1 MTAVIIGGLLTSCG
15 SAYNNAN
22 GKNSDNT
29 VETQTTVR
37 TVVNGETKTDGNN
50 VKTADKETGDFT
62 QEVTSEENNLTDNDI
77 ASNTEASEQQAF
89 DDLSQAGGYENNSG
103 QESWGDSGSG
113 DDYQNSD
120 GESYGDGDSSDNS
133 EETDIPS
140 ASETVNSDYNLLAR
154 AQINTVTYSAYANEV
169 LRLVNIER
177 ANAGVAP
184 LVLDEALCNA
194 ANMRAIEM
202 DCTGVFGH
210 KRPNDHSCFE
220 VYDICNV
227 EWQNACGE
235 NIAAGQATPED
246 VMKSW
251 LSSAG
256 HKANILSPEYTKMG
270 LGYSNS
276 GCGAGRYSHYW
287 GEEFAVYKEYVKLKE
302 PCRIIRYG
310 SFREGNYMRKIKI

>member
-1 MTAVIIGGLLTSCG
+1 MAVHTIMLMGRILT
-15 SAYNNAN
+15 
-22 GKNSDNT
+22 
-29 VETQTTVR
+29 R

-50 VKTADKETGDFT
+50 VKTADKETRDFT
-62 QEVTSEENNLTDNDI
+62 QEVTSEENNLTDSDI
-77 ASNTEASEQQAF
+77 AGNTEASEQQAF
-89 DDLSQAGGYENNSG
+89 DDLSQADDYKNNSG
-103 QESWGDSGSG
+103 QKSGEDSGSG

-140 ASETVNSDYNLLAR
+140 ASEDVNSDYNLLAR

-177 ANAGVAP
+177 TNVGVAP

-235 NIAAGQATPED
+235 NIAAGQATPEE
-246 VMKSW
+246 VMNSW
-251 LSSAG
+251 LGSAG

-270 LGYSNS
+270 LGYSVGLSN
-276 GCGAGRYSHYW
+276 GQYRGYW
-287 GEEFAVYKEYVKLKE
+287 AQEFA
-302 PCRIIRYG
+302 G
-310 SFREGNYMRKIKI
+310 

>member
-15 SAYNNAN
+15 SAYNSAN

-37 TVVNGETKTDGNN
+37 TVVNGETKTNGNN

-62 QEVTSEENNLTDNDI
+62 QEVTSEENNQTDDYI
-77 ASNTEASEQQAF
+77 ADNTEVSEQQAF
-89 DDLSQAGGYENNSG
+89 DDSSQADGYENNSG
-103 QESWGDSGSG
+103 QESWEDSDSG

-120 GESYGDGDSSDNS
+120 RESYGDGDSSDNS

-140 ASETVNSDYNLLAR
+140 ASEDVNSDYNLLAR

-177 ANAGVAP
+177 ANVGVAP

-210 KRPNDHSCFE
+210 KRPNEHSCFE

-227 EWQNACGE
+227 EWQSACGE
-235 NIAAGQATPED
+235 NIAAGQATPEE
-246 VMKSW
+246 VMNSW
-251 LSSAG
+251 LKSAG

-270 LGYSNS
+270 LGYSNTD
-276 GCGAGRYSHYW
+276 CGAGRYSRYW
-287 GEEFAVYKEYVKLKE
+287 AQEFA
-302 PCRIIRYG
+302 G
-310 SFREGNYMRKIKI
+310 

>member
-1 MTAVIIGGLLTSCG
+1 MRRKNAAVLMTAVIIGGLLTSCG

-50 VKTADKETGDFT
+50 VKTADKETRDFT
-62 QEVTSEENNLTDNDI
+62 QEVTSEENNLTDSDI
-77 ASNTEASEQQAF
+77 AGNTEALEQQAF

-103 QESWGDSGSG
+103 QESWEDSDSG

-140 ASETVNSDYNLLAR
+140 ASEDVNSDYNLLAR

-177 ANAGVAP
+177 TNAGAAP

-210 KRPNDHSCFE
+210 KRHNGNSCFE
-220 VYDICNV
+220 VYNICNV
-227 EWQNACGE
+227 EWQSACGE
-235 NIAAGQATPED
+235 NIAAGQATPEE

-270 LGYSNS
+270 LGYSVGLSN
-276 GCGAGRYSHYW
+276 GQYRGYW
-287 GEEFAVYKEYVKLKE
+287 AQEFA
-302 PCRIIRYG
+302 G
-310 SFREGNYMRKIKI
+310 

>member
-1 MTAVIIGGLLTSCG
+1 MRRKNAAVLMTAVIIGGLLTSCG

-29 VETQTTVR
+29 VETQTTLR

-50 VKTADKETGDFT
+50 VKTADKETRDFT
-62 QEVTSEENNLTDNDI
+62 QEVTSEENNLTDSDI
-77 ASNTEASEQQAF
+77 AGNTEASEQQAF
-89 DDLSQAGGYENNSG
+89 DDLSQADDYKNNSG
-103 QESWGDSGSG
+103 QKSGEDSGSG

-120 GESYGDGDSSDNS
+120 GESDGDGDSSDNS

-140 ASETVNSDYNLLAR
+140 ASEDVNSDYNLLAR

-177 ANAGVAP
+177 TNVGVAP

-235 NIAAGQATPED
+235 NIAAGQATPEE
-246 VMKSW
+246 VMNSW
-251 LSSAG
+251 LGSAG

-270 LGYSNS
+270 LGYSVGLSN
-276 GCGAGRYSHYW
+276 GQYRGYW
-287 GEEFAVYKEYVKLKE
+287 AQEFA
-302 PCRIIRYG
+302 G
-310 SFREGNYMRKIKI
+310 

>member
-1 MTAVIIGGLLTSCG
+1 MRRKNAAVLMTAVIIGGLLTSCG

-77 ASNTEASEQQAF
+77 AGNTEASEQQAF

-103 QESWGDSGSG
+103 QESWEDSDSR

-140 ASETVNSDYNLLAR
+140 ASEDVNSDYNLLAR

-227 EWQNACGE
+227 EWWNACGE
-235 NIAAGQATPED
+235 NIAEGQATPED

-251 LSSAG
+251 LGSAG

-276 GCGAGRYSHYW
+276 GCGAGEYSYYW
-287 GEEFAVYKEYVKLKE
+287 AQEFA
-302 PCRIIRYG
+302 G
-310 SFREGNYMRKIKI
+310 

>member
-1 MTAVIIGGLLTSCG
+1 MRRKNAAVLMTAVIIGGLLTSCG

-77 ASNTEASEQQAF
+77 AGNTEASEQQTF

-103 QESWGDSGSG
+103 QKSWEDSDSG

-120 GESYGDGDSSDNS
+120 RESYGDGDSSDNS

-140 ASETVNSDYNLLAR
+140 ASEDVNSDYNLLAR

-177 ANAGVAP
+177 ANVGVAP

-210 KRPNDHSCFE
+210 KRPNDNSCFE

-227 EWQNACGE
+227 EWQSACGE
-235 NIAAGQATPED
+235 NIAGGQATPEE

-251 LSSAG
+251 LGSAG

-276 GCGAGRYSHYW
+276 GCGAGSYSHYW
-287 GEEFAVYKEYVKLKE
+287 AQEFV
-302 PCRIIRYG
+302 G
-310 SFREGNYMRKIKI
+310 

>member
-1 MTAVIIGGLLTSCG
+1 MRRKNAAVLMTAVIIGGLLTSCG

-29 VETQTTVR
+29 VETQTTLR

-50 VKTADKETGDFT
+50 VKTADKETRDFT
-62 QEVTSEENNLTDNDI
+62 QEVTSEENNLTDSDI
-77 ASNTEASEQQAF
+77 AGNTEASEQQAF
-89 DDLSQAGGYENNSG
+89 DDLSQADDYKNNSG
-103 QESWGDSGSG
+103 QKSGEDSGSG

-140 ASETVNSDYNLLAR
+140 ASEDVNSDYNLLAR

-177 ANAGVAP
+177 TNVGVAP

-210 KRPNDHSCFE
+210 KSPNDHSCFE

-235 NIAAGQATPED
+235 NIAAGQATPEE
-246 VMKSW
+246 VMNSW
-251 LSSAG
+251 LGSAG

-270 LGYSNS
+270 LGYSVGLSN
-276 GCGAGRYSHYW
+276 GQYRGYW
-287 GEEFAVYKEYVKLKE
+287 AQEFA
-302 PCRIIRYG
+302 G
-310 SFREGNYMRKIKI
+310 

>member
-1 MTAVIIGGLLTSCG
+1 MRRKNAAVLMTAVIIGGLLTSCG

-103 QESWGDSGSG
+103 QESWEDSDSG

-140 ASETVNSDYNLLAR
+140 ASEDVNSDYNLLAR

-177 ANAGVAP
+177 ANVGVAP

-227 EWQNACGE
+227 EWQSACGE

-251 LSSAG
+251 LGSAG

-276 GCGAGRYSHYW
+276 GCGAGEYSYYW
-287 GEEFAVYKEYVKLKE
+287 AQEFA
-302 PCRIIRYG
+302 G
-310 SFREGNYMRKIKI
+310 

>member
-1 MTAVIIGGLLTSCG
+1 MRRKNAAVLMTAVIIGGLLTSCG

-77 ASNTEASEQQAF
+77 AGNTEASEQQAF

-103 QESWGDSGSG
+103 QESWEDSDSR

-140 ASETVNSDYNLLAR
+140 ASEDVNSDYNLLAR

-177 ANAGVAP
+177 ANVGVAP

-227 EWQNACGE
+227 EWRNACGE

-276 GCGAGRYSHYW
+276 GCGAGEYSYYW
-287 GEEFAVYKEYVKLKE
+287 AQEFA
-302 PCRIIRYG
+302 G
-310 SFREGNYMRKIKI
+310 

>member
-1 MTAVIIGGLLTSCG
+1 MRRKNAAVLMTAVIIGGLLTSCG

-50 VKTADKETGDFT
+50 VKTADKETVDFT
-62 QEVTSEENNLTDNDI
+62 QEVTSEENNLTDSDI
-77 ASNTEASEQQAF
+77 AGNTEASEQQAF
-89 DDLSQAGGYENNSG
+89 DDLSQADDYKNNSG
-103 QESWGDSGSG
+103 QKSGEDSGSG

-140 ASETVNSDYNLLAR
+140 ASEDVNSDYNLLAR

-177 ANAGVAP
+177 TNVGVAP

-235 NIAAGQATPED
+235 NIAAGQATPEE
-246 VMKSW
+246 VMNSW
-251 LSSAG
+251 LGSAG

-270 LGYSNS
+270 LGYSVGLSN
-276 GCGAGRYSHYW
+276 GQYRGYW
-287 GEEFAVYKEYVKLKE
+287 AQEFA
-302 PCRIIRYG
+302 G
-310 SFREGNYMRKIKI
+310 

>member
-1 MTAVIIGGLLTSCG
+1 MRRKNAAVLMTAVIIGGLLTSCG

-22 GKNSDNT
+22 GKNSDNA
-29 VETQTTVR
+29 VETQTTTR
-37 TVVNGETKTDGNN
+37 TIVDGKPQTNGNN
-50 VKTADKETGDFT
+50 VKTGDKETRDFT
-62 QEVTSEENNLTDNDI
+62 QEVSSEENNLTDNDI
-77 ASNTEASEQQAF
+77 AGNTEASEQQTF

-103 QESWGDSGSG
+103 QESGKDSGSG
-113 DDYQNSD
+113 DDYKNSD
-120 GESYGDGDSSDNS
+120 GESYGDGDSPDNS

-140 ASETVNSDYNLLAR
+140 ASEDVNSDYNLLAR

-177 ANAGVAP
+177 ANAGAAP

-276 GCGAGRYSHYW
+276 GCGAGEYSHYW
-287 GEEFAVYKEYVKLKE
+287 AQEFA
-302 PCRIIRYG
+302 G
-310 SFREGNYMRKIKI
+310 

>member
-1 MTAVIIGGLLTSCG
+1 MRRKNAAVLMTAVIIGGLLTSCG

-29 VETQTTVR
+29 VETQTTLR

-50 VKTADKETGDFT
+50 VKTADKEIRDFT
-62 QEVTSEENNLTDNDI
+62 QEVTSEENNLTDSDI
-77 ASNTEASEQQAF
+77 AGNTEASEQQAF
-89 DDLSQAGGYENNSG
+89 DDLSQADDYKNNSG
-103 QESWGDSGSG
+103 QKSGEDSGSG

-140 ASETVNSDYNLLAR
+140 ASEDVNSDYNLLAR

-177 ANAGVAP
+177 TNVGVAP

-235 NIAAGQATPED
+235 NIAAGQATPEE
-246 VMKSW
+246 VMNSW
-251 LSSAG
+251 LGSAG

-270 LGYSNS
+270 LGYSVGLSN
-276 GCGAGRYSHYW
+276 GQYRGYW
-287 GEEFAVYKEYVKLKE
+287 AQEFA
-302 PCRIIRYG
+302 G
-310 SFREGNYMRKIKI
+310 

>member
-1 MTAVIIGGLLTSCG
+1 MRRKNTAVLMTAVIIGGLLTSCG

-37 TVVNGETKTDGNN
+37 TVVNGEIKTNGNN

-77 ASNTEASEQQAF
+77 AGNTEASEQQTF

-103 QESWGDSGSG
+103 QKSWEDSDSG

-120 GESYGDGDSSDNS
+120 RESYGDGDSSDNS

-140 ASETVNSDYNLLAR
+140 ASEDVNSDYNLLAR

-177 ANAGVAP
+177 ANVGVAP

-210 KRPNDHSCFE
+210 KRPNDNSCFE

-227 EWQNACGE
+227 EWQSACGE
-235 NIAAGQATPED
+235 NIAGGQATPEE

-251 LSSAG
+251 IGSAG

-276 GCGAGRYSHYW
+276 GCGAGSYSHYW
-287 GEEFAVYKEYVKLKE
+287 AQEFA
-302 PCRIIRYG
+302 G
-310 SFREGNYMRKIKI
+310 

>member
-37 TVVNGETKTDGNN
+37 TAVNGETKTDGNN

-77 ASNTEASEQQAF
+77 AGNTEASEQQAF

-103 QESWGDSGSG
+103 QESWEDSDSG

-120 GESYGDGDSSDNS
+120 GKSYGDGDSSDNS

-140 ASETVNSDYNLLAR
+140 ASEDVNSDYNLLAR

-177 ANAGVAP
+177 ANAGAAP

-227 EWQNACGE
+227 EWRNACGE

-276 GCGAGRYSHYW
+276 GCGAGEYSHYW
-287 GEEFAVYKEYVKLKE
+287 AQEFA
-302 PCRIIRYG
+302 G
-310 SFREGNYMRKIKI
+310 

>member
-1 MTAVIIGGLLTSCG
+1 MRRKNAAVLMTAVIIGGLLTSCG
-15 SAYNNAN
+15 SAYNNTN

-50 VKTADKETGDFT
+50 VKTADKETRDFT
-62 QEVTSEENNLTDNDI
+62 QEVTSEENNLTDSDI
-77 ASNTEASEQQAF
+77 AGNTEASEQQAF
-89 DDLSQAGGYENNSG
+89 DDLSQADGYENNSG
-103 QESWGDSGSG
+103 QESGKDSGSG
-113 DDYQNSD
+113 DDYKNSD
-120 GESYGDGDSSDNS
+120 GESYGDGDSPDNS

-140 ASETVNSDYNLLAR
+140 ASEDVNSDYNLLAR

-177 ANAGVAP
+177 TNVGVAP

-235 NIAAGQATPED
+235 NIAAGQATPEE
-246 VMKSW
+246 VMNSW
-251 LSSAG
+251 LGSAG

-270 LGYSNS
+270 LGYSVGLSN
-276 GCGAGRYSHYW
+276 GQYRGYW
-287 GEEFAVYKEYVKLKE
+287 AQEFA
-302 PCRIIRYG
+302 G
-310 SFREGNYMRKIKI
+310 

>member
-1 MTAVIIGGLLTSCG
+1 MRRKNTAVLMTAVIIGGLLTSCG

-37 TVVNGETKTDGNN
+37 TVVNGEIKTNGNN

-77 ASNTEASEQQAF
+77 AGNTEASEQQTF

-103 QESWGDSGSG
+103 QKSWEDSDSG

-120 GESYGDGDSSDNS
+120 RESYGDGDSSDNS

-140 ASETVNSDYNLLAR
+140 ASEDVNSDYNLLAR

-177 ANAGVAP
+177 ANVGVAP

-210 KRPNDHSCFE
+210 KRPNDNSCFE

-227 EWQNACGE
+227 EWQSACGE
-235 NIAAGQATPED
+235 NIAGGQATPED

-251 LSSAG
+251 LGSAG

-276 GCGAGRYSHYW
+276 GCGAGSYSHYW
-287 GEEFAVYKEYVKLKE
+287 AQEFA
-302 PCRIIRYG
+302 G
-310 SFREGNYMRKIKI
+310 

>member
-15 SAYNNAN
+15 SAYNNTN

-50 VKTADKETGDFT
+50 VKTADKETRDFT
-62 QEVTSEENNLTDNDI
+62 QEVTSEENNLTDSDI
-77 ASNTEASEQQAF
+77 AGNTEASEQQAF

-103 QESWGDSGSG
+103 QESWEDSGSG

-140 ASETVNSDYNLLAR
+140 ASEDVNSDYNLLAR

-227 EWQNACGE
+227 EWWNACGE
-235 NIAAGQATPED
+235 NIAAGQATPGD
-246 VMKSW
+246 V
-251 LSSAG
+251 
-256 HKANILSPEYTKMG
+256 
-270 LGYSNS
+270 
-276 GCGAGRYSHYW
+276 
-287 GEEFAVYKEYVKLKE
+287 VK
-302 PCRIIRYG
+302 
-310 SFREGNYMRKIKI
+310 

>member
-1 MTAVIIGGLLTSCG
+1 MRRKNTAVLMTAVIIGGLLTSCG

-37 TVVNGETKTDGNN
+37 TVVNGEIKTNGNN

-77 ASNTEASEQQAF
+77 AGNTEASEQQTF

-103 QESWGDSGSG
+103 QKSWEDSDSG

-120 GESYGDGDSSDNS
+120 RESYGDGDSSDNS

-140 ASETVNSDYNLLAR
+140 ASEDVNSDYNLLAR

-177 ANAGVAP
+177 ANVGVAP

-210 KRPNDHSCFE
+210 KRPNDNSCFE

-227 EWQNACGE
+227 EWQSACGE
-235 NIAAGQATPED
+235 NIAGGQATPEE

-251 LSSAG
+251 LGSAG

-276 GCGAGRYSHYW
+276 GCGAGSYSHYW
-287 GEEFAVYKEYVKLKE
+287 AQEFA
-302 PCRIIRYG
+302 G
-310 SFREGNYMRKIKI
+310 

>member
-1 MTAVIIGGLLTSCG
+1 MRRKNAAVLMTAVIIGGLLTSCG

-77 ASNTEASEQQAF
+77 AGNTEASEQQAF

-103 QESWGDSGSG
+103 QESWEDSDSG

-140 ASETVNSDYNLLAR
+140 ASEDVNSDYNLLAS

-177 ANAGVAP
+177 TNAGVAP

-276 GCGAGRYSHYW
+276 VRGAYW
-287 GEEFAVYKEYVKLKE
+287 AQEFA
-302 PCRIIRYG
+302 G
-310 SFREGNYMRKIKI
+310 

>member
-1 MTAVIIGGLLTSCG
+1 MRRKNAAVLMTAVIIGGLLTSCG
-15 SAYNNAN
+15 SAYNNTN

-29 VETQTTVR
+29 VETQSTVR

-50 VKTADKETGDFT
+50 AKTDDKETGDFT

-77 ASNTEASEQQAF
+77 AGNKEASEQQAF

-103 QESWGDSGSG
+103 QESWEDSGSG

-140 ASETVNSDYNLLAR
+140 ASEDVNSDYNLLAR

-177 ANAGVAP
+177 ANVGVAP

-210 KRPNDHSCFE
+210 KRPNGNSCFE

-227 EWQNACGE
+227 EWRNACGE

-251 LSSAG
+251 LGSAG

-276 GCGAGRYSHYW
+276 GCGAGEYSYYW
-287 GEEFAVYKEYVKLKE
+287 AQEFA
-302 PCRIIRYG
+302 G
-310 SFREGNYMRKIKI
+310 

>member
-1 MTAVIIGGLLTSCG
+1 MKRKNAAVLMTAVIIGGLLTSCG

-62 QEVTSEENNLTDNDI
+62 QEVTSEGNNLTDNDI
-77 ASNTEASEQQAF
+77 AGNTEASEQQAF

-103 QESWGDSGSG
+103 QESWEDSDSG

-140 ASETVNSDYNLLAR
+140 ASEDVNSDYNLLAR

-177 ANAGVAP
+177 TNVGVAP

-251 LSSAG
+251 LESAG

-287 GEEFAVYKEYVKLKE
+287 AQEFA
-302 PCRIIRYG
+302 G
-310 SFREGNYMRKIKI
+310 

>member
-62 QEVTSEENNLTDNDI
+62 QEVTSEENNLTDSDI
-77 ASNTEASEQQAF
+77 AGNTEASEQQAF
-89 DDLSQAGGYENNSG
+89 DDLSQADGYENNSG

-120 GESYGDGDSSDNS
+120 GESYGDGDSPDNS

-140 ASETVNSDYNLLAR
+140 ASEDVNSDYNLLAR

-177 ANAGVAP
+177 ANVGVAP

-227 EWQNACGE
+227 EWRNACGE

-287 GEEFAVYKEYVKLKE
+287 AQEFA
-302 PCRIIRYG
+302 G
-310 SFREGNYMRKIKI
+310 

>member
-1 MTAVIIGGLLTSCG
+1 MRRKNAAVLMTAVIIGGLLTSCG

-62 QEVTSEENNLTDNDI
+62 QEVTSEENNLTDSDI
-77 ASNTEASEQQAF
+77 AGNTEASEQQAF
-89 DDLSQAGGYENNSG
+89 DDLSQTDDYENNSG

-140 ASETVNSDYNLLAR
+140 ASEDVNSDYNLLAR

-177 ANAGVAP
+177 ANVGVAP

-227 EWQNACGE
+227 EWRNACGE

-287 GEEFAVYKEYVKLKE
+287 AQEFA
-302 PCRIIRYG
+302 G
-310 SFREGNYMRKIKI
+310 

>member
-1 MTAVIIGGLLTSCG
+1 MRRKNAAVLMTAVIIGGLLTSCG

-50 VKTADKETGDFT
+50 VKTADKETRDFT

-77 ASNTEASEQQAF
+77 AGNTEASEQQAF
-89 DDLSQAGGYENNSG
+89 DDLSQAGSYENNSG
-103 QESWGDSGSG
+103 QESWEESDSG

-120 GESYGDGDSSDNS
+120 GESYGDGDSPDNS

-140 ASETVNSDYNLLAR
+140 ASEDVNSDYNLLAR

-177 ANAGVAP
+177 ANAGAAP

-210 KRPNDHSCFE
+210 KRPNGNSCFE

-227 EWQNACGE
+227 EWQSACGE
-235 NIAAGQATPED
+235 NIAAGQATPEE

-270 LGYSNS
+270 LGYSVGLSN
-276 GCGAGRYSHYW
+276 GQYRGYW
-287 GEEFAVYKEYVKLKE
+287 AQEFA
-302 PCRIIRYG
+302 G
-310 SFREGNYMRKIKI
+310 

>member
-1 MTAVIIGGLLTSCG
+1 MRRKNAAVLMTAVIIGGLLTSCG

-50 VKTADKETGDFT
+50 VKTADKETRDFT

-77 ASNTEASEQQAF
+77 AGNTEASEQQAF

-103 QESWGDSGSG
+103 QESWEDSDSG

-140 ASETVNSDYNLLAR
+140 ASEDVNSDYNLLAR

-177 ANAGVAP
+177 TNAGVAP

-202 DCTGVFGH
+202 DCTGVFEH
-210 KRPNDHSCFE
+210 KRPNGNSCFE

-227 EWQNACGE
+227 EWQSACGE

-270 LGYSNS
+270 LGYSVGLSN
-276 GCGAGRYSHYW
+276 GQYRGYW
-287 GEEFAVYKEYVKLKE
+287 AQEFV
-302 PCRIIRYG
+302 G
-310 SFREGNYMRKIKI
+310 

>member
-50 VKTADKETGDFT
+50 VKTADKETRDFT
-62 QEVTSEENNLTDNDI
+62 QEVTSEENNLTDSDI
-77 ASNTEASEQQAF
+77 AGNTEASEQQAF
-89 DDLSQAGGYENNSG
+89 DDLSQADDYKNNSG
-103 QESWGDSGSG
+103 QKSGEDSGSG

-140 ASETVNSDYNLLAR
+140 ASEDVNSDYNLLAR

-177 ANAGVAP
+177 TNVGVAP

-235 NIAAGQATPED
+235 NIAAGQATPEE
-246 VMKSW
+246 VMNSW
-251 LSSAG
+251 LGSAG

-270 LGYSNS
+270 LGYSVGLSN
-276 GCGAGRYSHYW
+276 GQYRGYW
-287 GEEFAVYKEYVKLKE
+287 AQEFA
-302 PCRIIRYG
+302 G
-310 SFREGNYMRKIKI
+310 

>member
-1 MTAVIIGGLLTSCG
+1 MRRKNAAVLMTAVIIGGLLTSCG

-37 TVVNGETKTDGNN
+37 AVVNGETKTNGNN
-50 VKTADKETGDFT
+50 VKTADKEIGDFT

-77 ASNTEASEQQAF
+77 AGNTEVSEQQAF

-103 QESWGDSGSG
+103 QESWEDSDSG

-140 ASETVNSDYNLLAR
+140 ASEDVNSDYNLLAR

-177 ANAGVAP
+177 ANAGAAP

-210 KRPNDHSCFE
+210 KRPNGNSCFE

-227 EWQNACGE
+227 EWQSACGE
-235 NIAAGQATPED
+235 NIAAGQATPEE

-270 LGYSNS
+270 LGYSVGLSN
-276 GCGAGRYSHYW
+276 GQYRGYW
-287 GEEFAVYKEYVKLKE
+287 AQEFA
-302 PCRIIRYG
+302 G
-310 SFREGNYMRKIKI
+310 

>member
-1 MTAVIIGGLLTSCG
+1 MRRKNTAVLMTAVIIGGLLTSCG

-37 TVVNGETKTDGNN
+37 TVVNGEIKTNGNN

-77 ASNTEASEQQAF
+77 AGNTEASEQQTF

-103 QESWGDSGSG
+103 QKSWEDSDSG

-120 GESYGDGDSSDNS
+120 RESYGDGDSSDNS

-140 ASETVNSDYNLLAR
+140 ASEDVNSDYNLLAR

-169 LRLVNIER
+169 LRLVNMER
-177 ANAGVAP
+177 ANVGVAP

-210 KRPNDHSCFE
+210 KRPNDNSCFE

-227 EWQNACGE
+227 EWQSACGE
-235 NIAAGQATPED
+235 NIAGGQATPEE

-251 LSSAG
+251 LGSAG

-276 GCGAGRYSHYW
+276 GCGAGSYSHYW
-287 GEEFAVYKEYVKLKE
+287 AQEFA
-302 PCRIIRYG
+302 G
-310 SFREGNYMRKIKI
+310 